1 MICKVTWNHAA
12 CHFSQDVQEGYLNLL
27 MRLLPSHKDGH
38 LAIGSADPGKFRHHL
53 YPDNKAVDAVLTQV
67 LITLDIGENSAI
79 STMGEELDASFLVM
93 LAVCN
98 ISVKRDQLVD
108 RPLVTVEEAARCGCL
123 TLRSL
128 RDLYPMF

>member
-1 MICKVTWNHAA
+1 MQLLLHSQQHACSVSLLLAEGCALYIRWHQGEEHGILA
-12 CHFSQDVQEGYLNLL
+12 CT
-27 MRLLPSHKDGH
+27 SHLQVH
-38 LAIGSADPGKFRHHL
+38 
-53 YPDNKAVDAVLTQV
+53 VQV